1 MTNDPSPAPDLVVP
15 DQGLVEQLLDQ
26 IELKHAVD
34 EDGDLGAP
42 WEHYRIY
49 FLFRGEQEQQT
60 YSVRTFYDRPH
71 PIELKPMLLEAID
84 DWNRR
89 TLFPKVYTHTDDDGT
104 VRLIGE
110 ESMLI
115 GTGVALEHFV
125 NSTVSWIRASME
137 FDKWLVEHLGLA
149 ADLDGD
155 TKPDD
160 ER

>member
-1 MTNDPSPAPDLVVP
+1 MTTDPSPVPDLVVP

-26 IELKHAVD
+26 IDLKHALD
-34 EDGDLGAP
+34 EDGDLGAA

-49 FLFRGEQEQQT
+49 FLFRGEQENQT
-60 YSVRTFYDRPH
+60 YAVRAFYDRPH
-71 PIELKPMLLEAID
+71 AIEHKPMLLEAID

-155 TKPDD
+155 SKPDD
-160 ER
+160 E